1 MMANMKSAIKRI
13 RVNEKS
19 RAANRTVKSNMR
31 TNIKRVESLISENN
45 VEEAQAALKVAV
57 KKIDKAVQK
66 GVIHKNNGT
75 RQKSRLT
82 KKVNELGA

>member
-1 MMANMKSAIKRI
+1 MKSAIKRI
-13 RVNEKS
+13 RVNEKN
-19 RAANRTVKSNMR
+19 RVANQMVKSTMR

-75 RQKSRLT
+75 RQKTRLT

>member
-13 RVNEKS
+13 RVNEKN
-19 RAANRTVKSNMR
+19 RVANQMVKSTMR

-75 RQKSRLT
+75 RQKTRLT

>member
-1 MMANMKSAIKRI
+1 MANMKSAIKRI
-13 RVNEKS
+13 RVNEKN
-19 RAANRTVKSNMR
+19 RVANQMVKSTMR

-75 RQKSRLT
+75 RQKTRLT

>member
-1 MMANMKSAIKRI
+1 MANMKSAIKRI

>member
-1 MMANMKSAIKRI
+1 MANMKSAIKRI

-19 RAANRTVKSNMR
+19 RVLNQNVKTNMR
-31 TNIKRVESLISENN
+31 TNIKRVESLVSENK

-66 GVIHKNNGT
+66 GVVHKNNGS
-75 RQKSRLT
+75 RQKARLT
-82 KKVNELGA
+82 KKVNGLGA

>member
-1 MMANMKSAIKRI
+1 MANMKSAIKRI

-19 RAANRTVKSNMR
+19 RAANQVVKSTMR

-75 RQKSRLT
+75 RQKTRLT
-82 KKVNELGA
+82 EKVNELGA